1 MRHLN
6 KGRKLKRTSTHK
18 LALLRNLA
26 SSLFEHKKLKTTEA
40 KAKELR
46 GFAEKLIT
54 KAKDALANE
63 QQGKLPEG
71 QTIDIHNRRVV
82 AKDIRR
88 KAVLQELFDSI
99 APVVASR
106 NGGYTRITKLG
117 IRRGDAGEVAM
128 IELVDWSNKVD
139 GVGASKKKK
148 STVTTKKKSAPKV
161 KAPKEEPKVEPKVEE
176 VVAPIIAEEVAPVEE
191 TIVEVAA
198 EVSNTPESEAPAAEE
213 VIAEAQTETV
223 AEVATESVAEAAE
236 ETTNEA
242 SEEAKPEG
250 EEESKA

>member
-161 KAPKEEPKVEPKVEE
+161 KATKEEPKAEE
-176 VVAPIIAEEVAPVEE
+176 VVAPIIAEESASVEE
-191 TIVEVAA
+191 NIVEVAA